1 MIAHRQ
7 AFWRS
12 MAPLRP
18 LRLRLRLG
26 VFVERVHALVQEHR
40 QPLDVVAR
48 SHHRHRYISARLPDG
63 ADEPAPR
70 CQTHSIINRPSKPA
84 WLKDLAVIDMSLYR
98 RFYRHKRRSF
108 AGAGDGAICGGA
120 TFSTLSSIK
129 CKHTEKRTA
138 PQDSPRSPERA
149 LRLRQQCSQNFGG
162 AVKL

>member
-1 MIAHRQ
+1 MVSRQHHMASGRILPSPMPSGGIACWCQNLPDSTRQ
-7 AFWRS
+7 DNQIVHLKH
-12 MAPLRP
+12 PLKRHFLP
-18 LRLRLRLG
+18 
-26 VFVERVHALVQEHR
+26 
-40 QPLDVVAR
+40 VVASAYQMQNH
-48 SHHRHRYISARLPDG
+48 SHSM
-63 ADEPAPR
+63 
-70 CQTHSIINRPSKPA
+70 INRPPKPA
-84 WLKDLAVIDMSLYR
+84 WLKDLAVIDMGLYR
-98 RFYRHKRRSF
+98 RFYRQKRRSF